1 MRRGPV
7 GWICSACSGERE
19 IIVQGGTSVRS
30 SAFLWKA
37 VEEGSDFSQARAQ
50 QEDKGPQWV
59 FQGGCCVSNLKTFKS
74 NWLWAW
80 ASWASFELSPV
91 ITGLQWNKIFF
102 LQCLKMICNIF
113 QCHVALFEWKPLQ
126 ITGFYLDLT
135 LNSLWHLIAKECCC
149 CCSTCTPKCWKYG
162 GICSFSAWFK
172 NCY

>member
-1 MRRGPV
+1 MTFPRHVHSKRTRGSR
-7 GWICSACSGERE
+7 CTRA
-19 IIVQGGTSVRS
+19 
-30 SAFLWKA
+30 
-37 VEEGSDFSQARAQ
+37 ARAILVWDGSVQ
-50 QEDKGPQWV
+50 GPQWV

-113 QCHVALFEWKPLQ
+113 QCHMALFEWKPLQ